1 MSERP
6 FFHDVPEHLQDGP
19 PQRRPSGGGGDLA
32 GAEEHRVVGDDAH
45 GGRGGEEV
53 VQVPAGDRA
62 ELLLQVGPL
71 RLEEAG
77 SHRQPLRRNPSQ
89 NTVIKK
95 SGLRRIKSHRP
106 GDEVGD
112 LTCR

>member
-1 MSERP
+1 MKSGAEMKLLYVREAI

-19 PQRRPSGGGGDLA
+19 PQRRPPGGGGDLA
-32 GAEEHRVVGDDAH
+32 GTEEHRVVGDGAR
-45 GGRGGEEV
+45 GGRGGKEM

-77 SHRQPLRRNPSQ
+77 SHRQPLRGKP
-89 NTVIKK
+89 VPK
-95 SGLRRIKSHRP
+95 
-106 GDEVGD
+106 
-112 LTCR
+112 